1 MKAVYG
7 DLVLHG
13 ADIDTLNPGEW
24 LNDQVLEFALRWLS
38 ERSNSDLTVVPP
50 ATTQLCLHAPTV
62 APSVAHD
69 LRLDPARAPGVLFCV
84 NNAADL
90 TRPLAGSHWSALVAV
105 RTAGSSSCR
114 YIHYDSIGVNNRV
127 AEDLANVLSGCP
139 GFQGSERPPAVEHDR
154 SFRGRQQNDSDC
166 GVFVAAV
173 ARAYM
178 DVDMR
183 GSEEGGWEEAVG
195 ARLAEISSS
204 SVMEL
209 RGELLKALLSHS
221 GLS

>member
-1 MKAVYG
+1 MKVVYG

-13 ADIDTLNPGEW
+13 ADIDTISPGQW

-38 ERSNSDLTVVPP
+38 ERSNSDLSVVPP
-50 ATTQLCLHAPTV
+50 STTHLCLHAPTV
-62 APSVAHD
+62 APSVVND

-90 TRPLAGSHWSALVAV
+90 RRPLAGSHWSALVAL
-105 RTAGSSSCR
+105 RSAGGMR

-139 GFQGSERPPAVEHDR
+139 GFEGSEQPPAVEHDR

-178 DVDMR
+178 DVDTR
-183 GSEEGGWEEAVG
+183 GSEEGGWEEALG
-195 ARLAEISSS
+195 SRLAEISSS
-204 SVMEL
+204 SVREL
-209 RGELLKALLSHS
+209 RGELLQALLSWS
-221 GLS
+221 QN